1 MEQDEKVMT
10 FWDHLDEL
18 RSVLFRIVVVVA
30 LFTILGF
37 CFKDQLFA
45 VVLAPKESDFIFYRF
60 LCRLSELLGM
70 PGLCPG
76 EFTSTLINTQLAGQF
91 MMHAMVSAVYY
102 RCIGKL
108 FYHIPAYIPFFGI
121 LSGQS

>member
-1 MEQDEKVMT
+1 MEQDNKVMK

-30 LFTILGF
+30 VYTVMGF

-45 VVLAPKESDFIFYRF
+45 VVLAPKESDFIFYRL
-60 LCRLSELLGM
+60 LCRLSVVLHI

-76 EFTSTLINTQLAGQF
+76 EFSSTLINTQ
-91 MMHAMVSAVYY
+91 
-102 RCIGKL
+102 
-108 FYHIPAYIPFFGI
+108 
-121 LSGQS
+121 